1 MAERTGTGH
10 KSVANALE
18 KRLKKSEY
26 DVKQVDIFESM
37 GTFGRWLEKSYIPIT
52 TKCPPLFY
60 LAFLFTQICPHLNHG
75 LMYINLKKR
84 LKKEIEE
91 YKPDLIISAHSMFT
105 QAISHLLKKEKM
117 NIPFYINVIDL
128 VKPPK
133 VWFDKRA
140 DMVFVPTSEVKE
152 DYIKKDKKEEEFLK
166 KEKKKNLILKTEE
179 MEKIKKGINT
189 TKRNVIKFMLIEQK
203 RQKLDEIE
211 KVKID
216 EMNKKR
222 EKKDLL

>member
-1 MAERTGTGH
+1 MVH
-10 KSVANALE
+10 
-18 KRLKKSEY
+18 
-26 DVKQVDIFESM
+26 
-37 GTFGRWLEKSYIPIT
+37 
-52 TKCPPLFY
+52 
-60 LAFLFTQICPHLNHG
+60 FTQ
-75 LMYINLKKR
+75 
-84 LKKEIEE
+84 
-91 YKPDLIISAHSMFT
+91 
-105 QAISHLLKKEKM
+105 KEKK
-117 NIPFYINVIDL
+117 I
-128 VKPPK
+128 
-133 VWFDKRA
+133 
-140 DMVFVPTSEVKE
+140 KE

-203 RQKLDEIE
+203 RQKLDEIK